1 MSGTENIPPA
11 LAGNPFTMLPKAPSS
26 PTKRP
31 PSMSHYTGGDCSPS
45 KKRDLGSS
53 KPTAANILPDE
64 RGLLFADT
72 TNSCAKDVETGIDE
86 SEVPIK
92 KLKAIGTGV
101 KRVRSRKRM
110 KVEVVVP
117 TVTQRELEV
126 DVFN

>member
-1 MSGTENIPPA
+1 
-11 LAGNPFTMLPKAPSS
+11 
-26 PTKRP
+26 
-31 PSMSHYTGGDCSPS
+31 MSHYTGGDCSPS

-53 KPTAANILPDE
+53 KPTAAKILPDE

-86 SEVPIK
+86 SEVPIM
-92 KLKAIGTGV
+92 KLKAKAIGTGV

-110 KVEVVVP
+110 KVEVVIP